1 MINANLSRLP
11 SRRMASAAGARSRSN
26 FGAAPAHASTKSKSK
41 SLYEHVIVVT
51 RKTELEELTAR
62 FNTVAQARFYLERAG
77 RDVDP
82 IEKEHAVYH
91 AVLDRVRDAIPAWV
105 KSQLIDRAFVP
116 QFTFGEHDLVIT
128 VGQDGLVVN
137 TAKYLTQ
144 QPIIGV
150 NPNPRKIE
158 GVLLPFTPRKLLASL
173 ADTLQGHAQI
183 QDVTMAKVHMSDGQE
198 LLAFND
204 LFVGPRTHTSAR
216 YHIEQAGQGEDQS
229 SSGIIISTG
238 AGSTG
243 WMKSIYA
250 GAAGI
255 IEALGGEVKMPKEG
269 SRFAW
274 DADYLMY
281 AVREPWPSKTSQ
293 SNMVFGVITP
303 EQPLVLNS
311 YMADHGVIFSDGIEN
326 DYVKFNAGHTAT
338 IRLSQHKAR
347 LVV

>member
-1 MINANLSRLP
+1 MNAILQ
-11 SRRMASAAGARSRSN
+11 SAQARAGVQPAR
-26 FGAAPAHASTKSKSK
+26 AKLK

-62 FNTVAQARFYLERAG
+62 FNTVAQAQFYLERAG
-77 RDVDP
+77 REVAP
-82 IEKEHAVYH
+82 IIEVHEHYKT
-91 AVLDRVRDAIPAWV
+91 VLGHVRDAIPASV
-105 KSQLIDRAFVP
+105 KSQVIDRQFVP
-116 QFTFGEHDLVIT
+116 QFTFGEDDIVIT

-137 TAKYLTQ
+137 TAKYLSQ

-150 NPNPRKIE
+150 NPDPNTVE
-158 GVLLPFTPRKLLASL
+158 GVLLPFTVKKLIDNLS
-173 ADTLQGHAQI
+173 DTLLGHAHI
-183 QDVTMAKVHMSDGQE
+183 QDVTMAKANLSDGQE

-204 LFVGPRTHTSAR
+204 LFVGPKTHTSAR

-250 GAAGI
+250 GATGI
-255 IEALGGEVKMPKEG
+255 IEALGGTVSLPDEG
-269 SRFAW
+269 SRFDW
-274 DADYLMY
+274 DSDYLMY

-293 SNMVFGVITP
+293 SSMVFGVISP
-303 EQPLVLNS
+303 DQPLVLNS
-311 YMADHGVIFSDGIEN
+311 FMAEHGVIFSDGIET

-338 IRLSQHKAR
+338 INIADHKAR
-347 LVV
+347 LIL

>member
-1 MINANLSRLP
+1 MISSNLNTASSRTGYVP
-11 SRRMASAAGARSRSN
+11 VRAPIQSR
-26 FGAAPAHASTKSKSK
+26 TKSI
-41 SLYEHVIVVT
+41 YEHVIVVT

-77 RDVDP
+77 RDLEP
-82 IEKEHAVYH
+82 IIQEHERYQMA
-91 AVLDRVRDAIPAWV
+91 LDKVRHVIPTNV
-105 KSQLIDRAFVP
+105 KSQVIDRQYVP
-116 QFTFGEHDLVIT
+116 QFTFGEDDIVIT

-150 NPNPRKIE
+150 NPDPRKVE
-158 GVLLPFTPRKLLASL
+158 GALLPFTTKKLADKLS
-173 ADTLQGHAQI
+173 DTLQGHAQI
-183 QDVTMAKVHMSDGQE
+183 QDVTMAKTVLNDGQE

-204 LFVGPRTHTSAR
+204 LFVGPRSHTSAR

-255 IEALGGEVKMPKEG
+255 IKALGGEVSMPKEG
-269 SRFAW
+269 SRFEW
-274 DADYLMY
+274 DADYLIY
-281 AVREPWPSKTSQ
+281 AVREPWPSKTSK

-311 YMADHGVIFSDGIEN
+311 YMAEHGVIFSDGIEN
-326 DYVKFNAGHTAT
+326 DYVKFNAGHSAT
-338 IRLSQHKAR
+338 IKIAENKAR
-347 LVV
+347 LIL

>member
-1 MINANLSRLP
+1 MNTILQPVQAR
-11 SRRMASAAGARSRSN
+11 AGVQPVRA
-26 FGAAPAHASTKSKSK
+26 KLK

-51 RKTELEELTAR
+51 RQTELEELTAR
-62 FNTVAQARFYLERAG
+62 FNTVSQTQFYLERAG
-77 RDVDP
+77 RDIEP
-82 IEKEHAVYH
+82 ILQAHERYKQ
-91 AVLDRVRDAIPAWV
+91 VLNQVRDAIPAGV
-105 KSQLIDRAFVP
+105 KSQVIDRKFVP
-116 QFTFGEHDLVIT
+116 QFTFGEDDIVIT

-150 NPNPRKIE
+150 NPDPKTVE
-158 GVLLPFTPRKLLASL
+158 GVLLPFTVKKLTERLS
-173 ADTLQGHAQI
+173 DTLLGHAHI
-183 QDVTMAKVHMSDGQE
+183 QDVTMAKANLSDGQE

-204 LFVGPRTHTSAR
+204 LFVGPKTHTSAR

-255 IEALGGEVKMPKEG
+255 IEALGGKVTLPDGG
-269 SRFAW
+269 SRFDW
-274 DADYLMY
+274 DADYLVY

-293 SNMVFGVITP
+293 SSMVFGVISP
-303 EQPLVLNS
+303 DQPLVLNS
-311 YMADHGVIFSDGIEN
+311 FMAEHGVIFSDGIET
-326 DYVKFNAGHTAT
+326 DFVKFNAGHTAT
-338 IRLSQHKAR
+338 ITIADHKAR
-347 LVV
+347 LIL

>member
-1 MINANLSRLP
+1 MINSNLNTASSRAGREP
-11 SRRMASAAGARSRSN
+11 ARTHTQSR
-26 FGAAPAHASTKSKSK
+26 TKSI
-41 SLYEHVIVVT
+41 YEHVIIVT
-51 RKTELEELTAR
+51 RKTELEELTGR

-77 RDVDP
+77 RDIDP
-82 IEKEHAVYH
+82 ILQEHEHYQIA
-91 AVLDRVRDAIPAWV
+91 LDQVRNAIPTGV
-105 KSQLIDRAFVP
+105 KSQVIDRQYVP
-116 QFTFGEHDLVIT
+116 QFTFGEDDIVII

-150 NPNPRKIE
+150 NPDPHKVE
-158 GVLLPFTPRKLLASL
+158 GVLLPFTTRKLVDKLS
-173 ADTLQGHAQI
+173 DTLQGHAQI
-183 QDVTMAKVHMSDGQE
+183 QNVTMAKTVLNDGQE

-216 YHIEQAGQGEDQS
+216 YHIEQAGHGEDQS

-255 IEALGGEVKMPKEG
+255 IQALGGEVRMPKEG
-269 SRFAW
+269 SRFDW
-274 DADYLMY
+274 DADYLIY
-281 AVREPWPSKTSQ
+281 AVREPWPSKTSK

-303 EQPLVLNS
+303 EQPLVLDS
-311 YMADHGVIFSDGIEN
+311 YMAEHGVIFSDGIEN
-326 DYVKFNAGHTAT
+326 DYVIFNAGHSAT
-338 IRLSQHKAR
+338 INIAKNKAR
-347 LVV
+347 LVL

>member
-1 MINANLSRLP
+1 MMNSTLQSPSSR
-11 SRRMASAAGARSRSN
+11 AGAQ
-26 FGAAPAHASTKSKSK
+26 PARAKLK

-51 RKTELEELTAR
+51 RKTELEELTTR
-62 FNTVAQARFYLERAG
+62 FNTVSQAKFYLERAG

-82 IEKEHAVYH
+82 ITHAHEEYKQ
-91 AVLDRVRDAIPAWV
+91 VLDHVRDTIPAGV
-105 KSQLIDRAFVP
+105 KSQVIDRQFIP
-116 QFTFGEHDLVIT
+116 QFTFGENDIVIT

-150 NPNPRKIE
+150 NPDPKRIE
-158 GVLLPFTPRKLLASL
+158 GTLLPFTVKKLKASL
-173 ADTLQGHAQI
+173 NDTLMGDALI
-183 QDVTMAKVHMSDGQE
+183 QDVTMAQANLNDGQA

-204 LFVGPRTHTSAR
+204 LFVGPRTHSSAR
-216 YHIEQAGQGEDQS
+216 YHIEQGGKGEDQS

-250 GAAGI
+250 GASGI
-255 IEALGGEVKMPKEG
+255 IEALGGKVILPDEG
-269 SRFAW
+269 SRFDW
-274 DADYLMY
+274 DSEYLMY
-281 AVREPWPSKTSQ
+281 AVREPWPSKSSQ

-303 EQPLVLNS
+303 DQPLVLNS
-311 YMADHGVIFSDGIEN
+311 YMAEHGVIFSDGIEN

-338 IRLSQHKAR
+338 INIADHKAR
-347 LVV
+347 LIL

>member
-1 MINANLSRLP
+1 MISANVTSSQSR
-11 SRRMASAAGARSRSN
+11 AGRIPAR
-26 FGAAPAHASTKSKSK
+26 AKSK

-62 FNTVAQARFYLERAG
+62 FNTVAQARFYLEHAG
-77 RDVDP
+77 RDLDP
-82 IEKEHAVYH
+82 ILQENEQYH
-91 AVLDRVRDAIPAWV
+91 RVLDQVRETIPVEV
-105 KSQLIDRAFVP
+105 KSQVIDREFVP
-116 QFTFGEHDLVIT
+116 QFTFGDDDLVIT

-144 QPIIGV
+144 QPIIGI
-150 NPNPRKIE
+150 NPDPRKVE
-158 GVLLPFTPRKLLASL
+158 GVLLPFTAGKLADKLP
-173 ADTLQGHAQI
+173 DTLQGHAEI
-183 QDVTMAKVHMSDGQE
+183 RDVTMAKANLSDGQK

-216 YHIEQAGQGEDQS
+216 YHIQQAQQGEDQS

-255 IEALGGEVKMPKEG
+255 INALGGEVTMPKEG

-274 DADYLMY
+274 DADYLIY
-281 AVREPWPSKTSQ
+281 AVREPWPSKISQ

-303 EQPLVLNS
+303 DQPLILNS
-311 YMADHGVIFSDGIEN
+311 YMAEHGVIFSDGIEN

-338 IRLSQHKAR
+338 ITIADNKAR
-347 LVV
+347 LVI

>member
-1 MINANLSRLP
+1 MIFSNPRT
-11 SRRMASAAGARSRSN
+11 SAASQSRANITSIR
-26 FGAAPAHASTKSKSK
+26 AKPK

-62 FNTVAQARFYLERAG
+62 FGTVAQARFYLEHAG
-77 RDVDP
+77 RDFDQ
-82 IEKEHAVYH
+82 ILQLHEHYQLA
-91 AVLDRVRDAIPAWV
+91 LDQVRYAIPASV
-105 KSQLIDRAFVP
+105 KSQVIDRQFVP
-116 QFTFGEHDLVIT
+116 QFTFYEDDIVII

-137 TAKYLTQ
+137 TAKYLTR

-150 NPNPRKIE
+150 NPDPRTIE
-158 GVLLPFTPRKLLASL
+158 GVLLPFTTRKLADRFS
-173 ADTLQGHAQI
+173 DTLQGRARF
-183 QDVTMAKVHMSDGQE
+183 QDVTLAKACLSDGQA

-204 LFVGPRTHTSAR
+204 LFIGPKSHTSAR
-216 YHIEQAGQGEDQS
+216 YRIEQAGQGEDQS

-255 IEALGGEVKMPKEG
+255 IQSLGGEISMPKEG

-274 DADYLMY
+274 DADYLVY
-281 AVREPWPSKTSQ
+281 AVREPWPSKTSR

-311 YMADHGVIFSDGIEN
+311 YMAAHGVIFSDGIEN
-326 DYVKFNAGHTAT
+326 DYLKFNAGHTVT
-338 IRLSQHKAR
+338 INIADHKVK
-347 LVV
+347 LLM

>member
-1 MINANLSRLP
+1 MITNLQPEQAR
-11 SRRMASAAGARSRSN
+11 AGVMPAR
-26 FGAAPAHASTKSKSK
+26 AKLK

-51 RKTELEELTAR
+51 RQTELEELTVR
-62 FNTVAQARFYLERAG
+62 FNTVSQARFYLERAG
-77 RDVDP
+77 QDFDP
-82 IEKEHAVYH
+82 ILQAHEHYKQ
-91 AVLDRVRDAIPAWV
+91 VLSHVRDAIPAGV
-105 KSQLIDRAFVP
+105 KSQVIDRKFVP
-116 QFTFGEHDLVIT
+116 QFTFGENDIVIT

-150 NPNPRKIE
+150 NPDPSKIE
-158 GVLLPFTPRKLLASL
+158 GVLLPYTIQKLTRSL
-173 ADTLQGHAQI
+173 SDALLGHAHI
-183 QDVTMAKVHMSDGQE
+183 RDVTMAKANLSDGQE

-204 LFVGPRTHTSAR
+204 LFVGPKTHSSAR

-243 WMKSIYA
+243 WMKSIYS

-255 IEALGGEVKMPKEG
+255 ITALGGKVTLPEQG
-269 SRFAW
+269 SRFDW
-274 DADYLMY
+274 DADYLIY

-293 SNMVFGVITP
+293 STMVFGVITP

-311 YMADHGVIFSDGIEN
+311 YMAEHGIIFSDGIET
-326 DYVKFNAGHTAT
+326 DYAKFNAGHTAT
-338 IRLSQHKAR
+338 INIADHKAR
-347 LVV
+347 LII